1 MTRIALSLLAL
12 SALAR
17 ADFDPAHWQFL
28 RPAAAGEA
36 QQVCVLPLDRAV
48 YEGARA
54 DLADLRVVRDG
65 REVPYVLETLA
76 GAVEETELRA
86 EVLDRSV
93 VAGARLELT
102 LDLGRAARHNRLRI
116 ATAETN
122 FRVKVRIETSADRRQ
137 WALARADGYVF
148 DFTQGGRSI
157 SVLTVEYPLSTRRFV
172 RATFF
177 GWMKTDAVTGA
188 WLTDYREREAVW
200 QSVALARPA
209 RVEDR
214 ETSLVIFDLG
224 AERLPHSRLRI
235 ETGAALFHRACE
247 IESSADR
254 KEWRYVGSGVV
265 YRFPDEESLTLSFSE
280 QWDRY
285 LRLRI
290 FNGDDRPVPIERALF
305 ETMGRRVKFLPA
317 AAGEYALFYGNPE
330 AKAPSYDLGA
340 ILERRTPAIEIVLA
354 VGAEQQNG
362 RYQPPVP
369 PQKPLSDRYPVVLYT
384 VLAGAIVSMGYVAVR
399 FLGTLKGRS

>member
-1 MTRIALSLLAL
+1 MSGCCRSYFGWWRSRCWAWCCWRRRTCTRGIERRSRAGGGMIRIALSLLAL

-17 ADFDPAHWQFL
+17 ADFNPAHWQFL
-28 RPAAAGEA
+28 RTTEAGEV
-36 QQVCVLPLDRAV
+36 QQVCVLPLERAV
-48 YEGARA
+48 DQGERA
-54 DLADLRVVRDG
+54 NLADLRVVRDG
-65 REVPYVLETLA
+65 REVPYVLESLA

-86 EVLDRSV
+86 EILDRSV
-93 VAGARLELT
+93 VAGAGLELT

-116 ATAETN
+116 ATGQTN
-122 FRVKVRIETSADRRQ
+122 FRIKGRIETSADGRR

-200 QSVALARPA
+200 QSVALARPS
-209 RVEDR
+209 RVEDH
-214 ETSLVIFDLG
+214 ETSLVVFDLG
-224 AERLPHSRLRI
+224 AERLPPSRLHI

-254 KEWRYVGSGVV
+254 KEWRYIGSGVV
-265 YRFPDEESLTLSFSE
+265 YRFPDEESLTLNFSE
-280 QWDRY
+280 QGDRY

-290 FNGDDRPVPIERALF
+290 FNGDDAPVPIARALF
-305 ETMGRRVKFLPA
+305 ETIGRRVKFLPA
-317 AAGEYALFYGNPE
+317 VTGEYALFYGNPE

-340 ILERRTPAIEIVLA
+340 ILERRTQAAELVLA
-354 VGAEQQNG
+354 AGAE
-362 RYQPPVP
+362 P
-369 PQKPLSDRYPVVLYT
+369 
-384 VLAGAIVSMGYVAVR
+384 
-399 FLGTLKGRS
+399 